1 MTVLAWHAACTA
13 KDRELDGTDRS
24 GTVSNSTEIVSNS
37 SGNVRNTA
45 ENVRKS
51 TESMSLSCQDMRKCA
66 RNVSNST
73 GNVSRED
80 GNVSSILLF
89 ISISTGS
96 MSRERDKGA
105 RIYQQSEYA
114 GSKKRGRG
122 FKESIIRALRV
133 QIRVRNMREST
144 ETT

>member
-24 GTVSNSTEIVSNS
+24 GTVRNSAEI
-37 SGNVRNTA
+37 
-45 ENVRKS
+45 
-51 TESMSLSCQDMRKCA
+51 
-66 RNVSNST
+66 VSNST

-80 GNVSSILLF
+80 GNVSNILLF